1 MGGMTSSAPHGD
13 QLSGRIGRPGRS
25 GRSGRSGRFV
35 SAAPRSVEAWL
46 AAVRGRWLGRWLL
59 SIWLAATGLGVALVG
74 LWLLLGAP
82 ASLLGDL
89 TLAPLLWS
97 LGGIAVAASVAA
109 VLVWGLR
116 PAARALR
123 WLAPR
128 DRPLAENTRSA
139 LELSGSSAL
148 GRRRAVDPA
157 QSDPGTSARS
167 RHGAPG
173 REASAVFARCHRHQV
188 EQALRGHAPAALIPF
203 GPVSRAA
210 RSVALLT
217 FAVGAGLV
225 FVPGGPERLLIQL
238 GATPEVDT
246 LPRVL
251 EGPAVALRRVTV
263 QPPQHTGLPERR
275 LQQLSGPLVVP
286 FGTRVTVDA
295 QAPEPADDLRARL
308 PDGRVIGGA
317 LLGDGRLRVQFSA
330 RAEGAVSFA
339 VRTRAGWRVG
349 AGLLRLRLE
358 PDRAPEIQVR
368 PAGPLRLPEP
378 KVVRLRWEARDDYGI
393 TEVRL
398 VYQVGDGPEVRRRL
412 ARAPRFGP
420 RLRARLSGTH
430 EWDLRP
436 LRLGP
441 DRSVRFHL
449 EVEDNRALAGA
460 KGSGPQQGRSP
471 TQQIRIVG
479 KPSDR
484 EALMARVRRVFEAVL
499 AALADRLEL
508 PEPATAPDGCRAQ
521 LGPIRRLQQ
530 KERQLGQSLHEMLA
544 AARTHRA
551 TLLPVLRE
559 TLAGPVARLAD
570 RLARLTAA
578 DRAALSRG
586 APACTLRQRA
596 AAGQRQLVPVLE
608 DLVLQLDALVARA
621 ILERMKDLVARL
633 DRLRQQIERLREQ
646 LRQRPDPATRRR
658 LERKLDE
665 VRRLMAQLSE
675 LAGSLGDE
683 QIDEHVNRY
692 ALRRQAR
699 QRRHRGL
706 DPDRLAQR
714 VEALKR
720 AIASGVDQFRRVM
733 PLPGERARSEL
744 RDALQTLVRDQ
755 RSLNRRARRGESPRR
770 LAPDQRDLA
779 RRARK
784 LARRAAKAPFGQKEA
799 KGLRGAADTLQRA
812 ADALARRQGGEAAK
826 VGREGLQ
833 ALEKVA
839 RQVERSARV
848 TRRQGAGADG
858 SEGDDGRVEIPPAG
872 GDLPREL
879 RRRIQESGRASWPPA
894 YREALRRYYERL
906 LR

>member
-1 MGGMTSSAPHGD
+1 
-13 QLSGRIGRPGRS
+13 
-25 GRSGRSGRFV
+25 
-35 SAAPRSVEAWL
+35 VEAWL

-97 LGGIAVAASVAA
+97 LGGSAGAASAA
-109 VLVWGLR
+109 VLLLWWLR

-128 DRPLAENTRSA
+128 DRQLAENTRSA
-139 LELSGSSAL
+139 LELSRRGAE
-148 GRRRAVDPA
+148 GRRGGGGVRGRGAADE
-157 QSDPGTSARS
+157 S
-167 RHGAPG
+167 APG
-173 REASAVFARCHRHQV
+173 RAAAEAEGAPARGRPGESAGAATAVFARCHRRQV
-188 EQALRGHAPAALIPF
+188 EQDLRGHAPAALIPF
-203 GPVSRAA
+203 GAVSRAA
-210 RSVALLT
+210 RSVALMT

-225 FVPGGPERLLIQL
+225 FVPGGPERLLTQL
-238 GATPEVDT
+238 GASPEVDT

-251 EGPAVALRRVTV
+251 EGPAVTLRRVTV

-286 FGTRVTVDA
+286 LGTRVTVDA

-317 LLGDGRLRVQFSA
+317 LLGDRRLRIRFTA

-339 VRTRAGWRVG
+339 VRTRVGWRVG
-349 AGLLRLRLE
+349 AGLLQVRLQ
-358 PDRAPEIQVR
+358 PDRAPEIRVR

-378 KVVRLRWEARDDYGI
+378 KPVRLRWEARDDFGI

-420 RLRARLSGTH
+420 RLRARLSGAY

-436 LRLGP
+436 LRPGP
-441 DRSVRFHL
+441 DRAVRFHL

-460 KGSGPQQGRSP
+460 DSSGPQKGRSP
-471 TQQIRIVG
+471 TQEIRIVG
-479 KPSDR
+479 KASER
-484 EALMARVRRVFEAVL
+484 EALMARVRRVFEAALV
-499 AALADRLEL
+499 ALADRLEL
-508 PEPATAPDGCRAQ
+508 PEPATQADGCRAQ

-530 KERQLGQSLHEMLA
+530 KERQLHQSLQKMLA
-544 AARTHRA
+544 AARAHRA
-551 TLLPVLRE
+551 TLLPVLRQ
-559 TLAGPVARLAD
+559 TLAGPVARLAQ
-570 RLARLTAA
+570 RLARVTAA

-596 AAGQRQLVPVLE
+596 AAQQPPVVAALE

-646 LRQRPDPATRRR
+646 LRQRPDPAARRR
-658 LERKLDE
+658 LQRKLDE

-699 QRRHRGL
+699 QRRRQGL
-706 DPDRLAQR
+706 DPDQLAQR

-744 RDALQTLVRDQ
+744 SDALQRLVRDQ
-755 RSLNRRARRGESPRR
+755 RALNRRARRGESAQR
-770 LAPDQRDLA
+770 LAPDQRELA
-779 RRARK
+779 RRAREM
-784 LARRAAKAPFGQKEA
+784 ARRAAKAPLGQQEA
-799 KGLRGAADTLQRA
+799 KGLRGAADKLHRA
-812 ADALARRQGGEAAK
+812 ADALARRRGDEAAR

-833 ALEKVA
+833 ALERVA

-858 SEGDDGRVEIPPAG
+858 TEGDEGRVEIPPAG